1 MWPCVSIA
9 RSYKGTRLLCWGE
22 RREKWMILEIFV
34 SWSIRAI
41 SKLLKDI
48 GRIFCATTGKVR
60 KKLISRSRKLIITL
74 HRVDRSP
81 RFVPTQEGRPSLKI
95 SISIQWNG
103 AKFRN
108 IRGIC
113 QPHKG
118 KIPVH
123 PKFPNLHAHTS
134 RETIPFPINET
145 RVKASVQL
153 NGSPLR
159 PTTPP
164 ATKPHSPNMREKL
177 IRFARVYDRLLRS
190 FTSLDFDSRRKS
202 SSGFVVES
210 NPRQLLRLLCPPLR
224 PPGSKEEGLFEI
236 YTTIEW
242 TRIVSVSMFYGLPI
256 RSIISFSRIVEPAHR
271 YPVYV
276 NGQMVNMIRP
286 FKILA
291 LLELENRAP
300 T

>member
-9 RSYKGTRLLCWGE
+9 RSYKGTRLLCWGEGRRGE

-60 KKLISRSRKLIITL
+60 KKLILRSRKLIITL

-177 IRFARVYDRLLRS
+177 IRFAFTIVFYDLL
-190 FTSLDFDSRRKS
+190 
-202 SSGFVVES
+202 
-210 NPRQLLRLLCPPLR
+210 PL
-224 PPGSKEEGLFEI
+224 SI
-236 YTTIEW
+236 
-242 TRIVSVSMFYGLPI
+242 SI
-256 RSIISFSRIVEPAHR
+256 RGGNQVAALWWKVIRDNFCDYSAHR
-271 YPVYV
+271 YAPLDRKRRDCSRFIQRSNELVSFRFRCFMVCRYV
-276 NGQMVNMIRP
+276 RLFP
-286 FKILA
+286 FLGSLNPPIDIPCMLTGKW
-291 LLELENRAP
+291 
-300 T
+300 